1 MTALKNE
8 ENHEL
13 RVAVLSGAIE
23 PAKLVVL
30 SQTQLATRKMQE
42 LQEQQKQKFFKEQ
55 VIINEPVPLISKSKK
70 GEEVLLIRPN
80 DLQLIQDDQVHWQP
94 SVTEAPGVSTKE

>member
-1 MTALKNE
+1 MTALKND

-13 RVAVLSGAIE
+13 RLSVLSGAVE
-23 PAKLVVL
+23 PGRLVVL

-80 DLQLIQDDQVHWQP
+80 DLQLIQDADNNWQATVP
-94 SVTEAPGVSTKE
+94 EAPGVSTKE